1 MPHENNKPAKSC
13 FRDATAA
20 HDAETV
26 KPVVAVDLDDAESFS
41 LVKTLTLRLRR
52 AEEDSRMLQEVMD
65 AATDSMLSDK
75 QARANILAIL
85 NRPAKKGKK

>member
-26 KPVVAVDLDDAESFS
+26 RLVREIAEAWDRWNGTSGFERGVKRVAEDI
-41 LVKTLTLRLRR
+41 LT
-52 AEEDSRMLQEVMD
+52 
-65 AATDSMLSDK
+65 
-75 QARANILAIL
+75 IL
-85 NRPAKKGKK
+85 NRPAKKGKKNG